1 MAKSFEGIF
10 GGIFDQNVHMRDS
23 RHAANAYGFNKTNLV
38 NGTPRHKFEFF
49 VKFNFNN
56 DNQAV
61 RNFVQAFLNNVD
73 QDIVTQMVK
82 TVTMPSMTI
91 DTEVLNQ
98 YNKKRISQKRIS
110 YSPVS
115 ITFHDSV
122 EGRMLRLWE
131 MYYEYYFKDGLANQK
146 LDLGQSTGGGNTII
160 GKFLDSFFDAFN
172 GTDAPEHRRDQYY
185 DDTISGTFTDNY
197 GYNLQRVGNTK
208 YLIESIDI
216 FQIHGGKFSRTRVMH
231 PRVVAFAHDTLDYE
245 DSSGLVE
252 MRFEFDHEGV
262 IYANINEQL
271 NTNELERFRYGDF
284 HELSNLITLRS
295 PINGRDLTALALSRF
310 PNVTTC
316 GPGQITDSIGAVA
329 DNWLSSPF
337 GSKVAAVVGQRNI
350 QRVTGGVSDI
360 FASIP
365 GAIGSV
371 AATSIFGGTVSF
383 NPDPIQALKTTA
395 NHISRS
401 VVNRTRDKF
410 AAGVT
415 GVVVAGASAVVSGV
429 TSNDDDTEEL
439 AEGAD
444 DGS

>member
-49 VKFNFNN
+49 VKFNFNEA
-56 DNQAV
+56 DPAV

-82 TVTMPSMTI
+82 SVTMPSMTI
-91 DTEVLNQ
+91 DTEILNQ
-98 YNKKRISQKRIS
+98 YNKKRISQKRINYTPIS
-110 YSPVS
+110 M
-115 ITFHDSV
+115 TFHDSV

-131 MYYEYYFKDGLANQK
+131 MYYEYYFKDGVASEK
-146 LDLGQSTGGGNTII
+146 LNLGQSTGGGNSILGT
-160 GKFLDSFFDAFN
+160 FLETFLNAFN
-172 GTDAPEHRRDQYY
+172 GSDAPEHRKDQYI
-185 DDTISGTFTDNY
+185 DDTITDGFTDNY
-197 GYNLQRVGNTK
+197 GYNLKRVGNSK
-208 YLIESIDI
+208 YLIESMDI
-216 FQIHGGKFSRTRVMH
+216 FQIHGGKFSRTRIMH
-231 PRVVAFAHDTLDYE
+231 PRVSSFAHDTLDYE

-252 MRFEFDHEGV
+252 MRFEFEHEGV

-271 NTNELERFRYGDF
+271 NQNELERFRYGDF
-284 HELSNLITLRS
+284 HELSNLITIRS
-295 PINGRDLTALALSRF
+295 PIGGRNLKSAALTQY

-316 GPGQITDSIGAVA
+316 GPGSIVDSMGMAS
-329 DNWLSSPF
+329 DNWLSSRF
-337 GSKVAAVVGQRNI
+337 GQTVGAVIGQGNL

-395 NHISRS
+395 NQISRS

-415 GVVVAGASAVVSGV
+415 AVVVAGASAVVSGV
-429 TSNDDDTEEL
+429 TTADDDTDDEL
-439 AEGAD
+439 AEGA
-444 DGS
+444 G

>member
-49 VKFNFNN
+49 VKFNFN
-56 DNQAV
+56 DSDPAT

-82 TVTMPSMTI
+82 NVTMPSMQI

-115 ITFHDSV
+115 MTFHDSV

-131 MYYEYYFKDGLANQK
+131 MYYEYYFKDGIASEK
-146 LDLGQSTGGGNTII
+146 LDLGQSTGAGNTIL
-160 GKFLDSFFDAFN
+160 GTFLETFLNAFN
-172 GTDAPEHRRDQYY
+172 GTAAPEHRKDQYL
-185 DDTISGTFTDNY
+185 DDTIAGTFTDNY
-197 GYNLQRVGNTK
+197 GYNLKRVGNSK
-208 YLIESIDI
+208 YLIDSIDI
-216 FQIHGGKFSRTRVMH
+216 FQVHGGKFSRTRIMH
-231 PRVVAFAHDTLDYE
+231 PRVVSFAHDTLDYE

-252 MRFEFDHEGV
+252 MRFEFEHEGV
-262 IYANINEQL
+262 IYANVNEQL
-271 NTNELERFRYGDF
+271 NQDELERYRYGDF
-284 HELSNLITLRS
+284 HELSNLITIRS
-295 PINGRDLTALALSRF
+295 QINGRNLAHAALSQY

-316 GPGQITDSIGAVA
+316 GPGSVVDAMGMASG
-329 DNWLSSPF
+329 NWLSSRF
-337 GSKVAAVVGQRNI
+337 GQTVGAVIGQQNL

-395 NHISRS
+395 NQISRS
-401 VVNRTRDKF
+401 TVNRARNKF
-410 AAGVT
+410 AAGVAA
-415 GVVVAGASAVVSGV
+415 VVVAGSGAIVSGV
-429 TSNDDDTEEL
+429 TSNDANDEL
-439 AEGAD
+439 AEGA
-444 DGS
+444 G